1 MATRSARRATPAAPK
16 LPRLWSGVR
25 RRYLLLLVLVGIGQ
39 AAAAGAGAHVLT
51 RIIGTANSSGRV
63 LLVVVLVL
71 AAVTVG
77 VLHALERVVAERL
90 SQNYVHEI
98 RLGLLRNN
106 LAGRIST
113 LGVAVTRTSND
124 LASVKNWVSMGI
136 VPLTVGIPL
145 ILGATLVLAML
156 QPVLA
161 LGLILP
167 MAVLVILFA
176 VLTPRAYVKSRR
188 LRRARGRLS
197 GHIAD
202 AILGVE
208 AARSGGG
215 VVREL
220 NRLDRFGKDLATAA
234 IDRAKFVGALR
245 GVAAGTTGLATAT
258 IVAAGLFATIPAS
271 TIAAALSVVG
281 LLGNPIHALGQAAE
295 YRQTYRA
302 ARRIIGPA
310 AAPEPAVAT
319 ENIDA
324 VGGSTDTLRVANLR
338 LPDGTTM
345 PTLEAMPGDRV
356 VLAVDDDH
364 AARSVLRRFA
374 GLEPVGGGEICIHG
388 TDVSTASHGR
398 LRRLVGYAAQGM
410 LLGRA
415 SIARTVLYR
424 SADAHVAEADPLI
437 DRVGLRSRVADLPKG
452 ARTELRHGGEPLTVK
467 ERARLLLARA
477 IFNDPA
483 VLVLDHLDADLGSD
497 GRMIM
502 HEILRTYAGI
512 VLIASDDPYL
522 VVAPTH
528 IWGRDGVRR
537 LGAGVSADQVARS

>member
-1 MATRSARRATPAAPK
+1 
-16 LPRLWSGVR
+16 VR
-25 RRYLLLLVLVGIGQ
+25 RRYLLLLVILGIGQ
-39 AAAAGAGAHVLT
+39 AASAGAGAHTLT
-51 RIIGTANSSGRV
+51 RILGRANSSAGV
-63 LLVVVLVL
+63 LLVVVLLL

-77 VLHALERVVAERL
+77 VLHAVERVIAERL

-106 LAGRIST
+106 LAGRVST
-113 LGVAVTRTSND
+113 LGVAVTRASND

-145 ILGATLVLAML
+145 IVAATIVLALL

-167 MAVLVILFA
+167 MAVLVVLFA
-176 VLTPRAYVKSRR
+176 VLTPRAYAGSRR

-197 GHIAD
+197 GQIAD
-202 AILGVE
+202 AILGV
-208 AARSGGG
+208 AATRSGGG

-234 IDRAKFVGALR
+234 VERAKFVGALR

-258 IVAAGLFATIPAS
+258 IVAAGLVARIPAS

-281 LLGNPIHALGQAAE
+281 LLGNPIHSLGQAAE

-310 AAPEPAVAT
+310 AAQDPAEHGKDVQKRASSV
-319 ENIDA
+319 DA
-324 VGGSTDTLRVANLR
+324 LRAADLQ

-345 PTLEAMPGDRV
+345 PTLLAMPGDRV
-356 VLAVDDDH
+356 VVSVDDDH
-364 AARSVLRRFA
+364 LASTILRRFA
-374 GLEPVGGGEICIHG
+374 GLEPVGAGEICIYG
-388 TDVSTASHGR
+388 TDISTASHGR

-424 SADAHVAEADPLI
+424 SADADVAEADPLI
-437 DRVGLRSRVADLPKG
+437 DRVGLRPRVAALPKG

-483 VLVLDHLDADLGSD
+483 VLVLDHLDADLGSE

-502 HEILRTYAGI
+502 HEILRNYPGI
-512 VLIASDDPYL
+512 VLVASDDPYL
-522 VVAPTH
+522 VLTPTH
-528 IWGRDGVRR
+528 IWCRDGVRR
-537 LGAGVSADQVARS
+537 IGAGVSADQAAMS